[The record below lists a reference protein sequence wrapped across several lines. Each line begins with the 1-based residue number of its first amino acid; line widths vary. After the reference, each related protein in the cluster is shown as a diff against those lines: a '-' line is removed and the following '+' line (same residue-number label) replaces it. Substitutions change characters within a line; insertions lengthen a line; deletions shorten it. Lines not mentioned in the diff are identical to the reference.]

1 MLSWFRTHRRS
12 ALICGATLLLPLLLY
27 IGLLADAW
35 ALRSEYQ
42 ADIDRLLPRIA
53 RMEGIKAYE
62 GELSASAAGVR
73 EVIESLVYPVTTD
86 RGEVSAALQKDV
98 WQLMGDAGLSVSNSQ
113 VLPLR
118 EGEKFDYIGLKL
130 TVSGDVTALDESLS
144 ALAAFTPLVIVESLD
159 VWPNRQRSSEPVQQQ
174 VTASLKLVSLRAV
187 L

>member
-12 ALICGATLLLPLLLY
+12 ALICGATVLLPLLLY
-27 IGLLADAW
+27 IGLLVDAW

-42 ADIDRLLPRIA
+42 ADIDRLLPRVA
-53 RMEGIKAYE
+53 RMEGIKAFE
-62 GELSASAAGVR
+62 EELSASAAEVR
-73 EVIESLVYPVTTD
+73 EAIESLVYPVTTD

-130 TVSGDVTALDESLS
+130 TVSGDVAALDESLT

-159 VWPNRQRSSEPVQQQ
+159 VWPNRQRSSEPAQQQ

>member
-1 MLSWFRTHRRS
+1 MLAWIKTHRRS
-12 ALICGATLLLPLLLY
+12 ALICGLTLLLPLLLY
-27 IGLLADAW
+27 LSVLADAW
-35 ALRSEYQ
+35 GLRSGYQ

-53 RMEGIKAYE
+53 RMEGVKGHE
-62 GELSASAAGVR
+62 EQLSASAAGVR
-73 EVIESLVYPVTTD
+73 EVLESLVYPVTTD
-86 RGEVSAALQKDV
+86 RGEVSAALQKEV
-98 WQLMGDAGLSVSNSQ
+98 WQLMTDAGLSVSNGQ

-144 ALAAFTPLVIVESLD
+144 ALAAYTPLVIVESLD
-159 VWPNRQRSSEPVQQQ
+159 VWPNRQRSSEPAVQQ